1 LLRRTLQRSIRPSTK
16 KDSVNKHGISRLS
29 LAHCF
34 LRYFYRLNAAIR
46 HDCNLQI
53 IKINKSVVQFERFTL
68 ANGLRVIIHQD
79 TSTPMAVVNVMYDVG
94 AKDEDPNKTGFAHLF
109 EHLMF
114 GGSINI
120 PVYDE
125 PLQMAGGENNAYTTN
140 DLTNYYIQLPA
151 ENLETAF
158 WLESDRM
165 LSLAFTDNSLEVQ
178 RKVVCEEFKEHY
190 LNKPYG
196 DVWLKLRELAYQVHP
211 YRWMTI
217 GKELAHIENAQLQD
231 VKNFFFKHYRPVN
244 AILVVAG
251 NVTVEKVKELAEK
264 WFGPIEPGEK
274 YLRRLPEEPPQTTGK
289 KLEVHANVPLDALY
303 KCWHIYPRMDHR
315 YYVADLITEILSGG
329 GSSRL
334 FQALVKEKQLFSNIE
349 CYHFGT
355 TDAGLLA
362 IEGKLVKGVKIEDAE
377 AAITEELNKLKA
389 EGVTEAE
396 LQKVKNKTESMI
408 AFEDMSV
415 MNRANSL
422 AFYEL
427 LGDATLMNSELER
440 YNKVT
445 VEDIHEQSNKIFREE
460 NSSTL
465 YYCSKV

>member
-1 LLRRTLQRSIRPSTK
+1 M
-16 KDSVNKHGISRLS
+16 VN
-29 LAHCF
+29 
-34 LRYFYRLNAAIR
+34 
-46 HDCNLQI
+46 
-53 IKINKSVVQFERFTL
+53 FERFSL
-68 ANGLRVIIHQD
+68 ANGLRVIVHRD

-94 AKDEDPNKTGFAHLF
+94 AKDEDPNRTGFAHLF

-114 GGSINI
+114 GGSVNI

-165 LSLAFTDNSLEVQ
+165 LSLAFTENSLEVQ

-196 DVWLKLRELAYQVHP
+196 DVWLKLRELAYEVHP

-217 GKELAHIENAQLQD
+217 GKELSHIETAQLQD
-231 VKNFFFKHYRPVN
+231 VRNFFFKHYRPVN

-251 NVTVEKVKELAEK
+251 NITVEQVRTLAEK
-264 WFGPIEPGEK
+264 WFGPIENGDR
-274 YLRRLPEEPPQTTGK
+274 YLRKLPEEPKQTTAK
-289 KLEVHANVPLDALY
+289 NLEVQAEVPLDALY

-315 YYVADLITEILSGG
+315 YYVSDLITEVLGGG

-334 FQALVKEKQLFSNIE
+334 FQSLVKEKKLFSNIE

-355 TDAGLLA
+355 TDAGLLT
-362 IEGKLVKGVKIEDAE
+362 IEGKLVKGVKMEDAE
-377 AAITEELNKLKA
+377 TAINVELEKLKQ
-389 EGVTEAE
+389 EKISEAE
-396 LQKVKNKTESMI
+396 LEKVKNKTESMI
-408 AFEDMSV
+408 AFEDMSL

-422 AFYEL
+422 AYYEL
-427 LGDATLMNSELER
+427 LGDASLMNTELDR

-445 VEDIHEQSNKIFREE
+445 VEDVQQLSKEIFTEA

-465 YYCSKV
+465 WYLSKN

>member
-1 LLRRTLQRSIRPSTK
+1 
-16 KDSVNKHGISRLS
+16 
-29 LAHCF
+29 
-34 LRYFYRLNAAIR
+34 
-46 HDCNLQI
+46 
-53 IKINKSVVQFERFTL
+53 
-68 ANGLRVIIHQD
+68 
-79 TSTPMAVVNVMYDVG
+79 MAVVNVMYNVG
-94 AKDEDPNKTGFAHLF
+94 AKDEDPGRTGFAHLF

-114 GGSINI
+114 GGSVNI

-196 DVWLKLRELAYQVHP
+196 DVWLRLRDLAYQVHP

-217 GKELAHIENAQLQD
+217 GKELSHIENASLQD

-251 NVTVEKVKELAEK
+251 NVTVEQVRTLAEK
-264 WFGPIEPGEK
+264 WFGPIEPGDP
-274 YLRRLPEEPPQTTGK
+274 YLRNLPQEPAQDSSR

-315 YYVADLITEILSGG
+315 YYVSDLITEILGGG

-355 TDAGLLA
+355 IDSGLLA
-362 IEGKLVKGVKIEDAE
+362 IEGKLVRGVKMEDAE
-377 AAITEELNKLKA
+377 AALNVELEKLKA
-389 EGVTEAE
+389 TIIGDAE
-396 LQKVKNKTESMI
+396 LQKVKNKTESMM
-408 AFEDMSV
+408 AFEDMTL

-427 LGDATLMNSELER
+427 LGDANLMNSELDR
-440 YNKVT
+440 YHRVSAAD
-445 VEDIHEQSNKIFREE
+445 VHEESNKIFREE
-460 NSSTL
+460 NSSTIWYL
-465 YYCSKV
+465 SKGQN